1 MPDTPTANSTP
12 STPNRPNKPSTP
24 NTPNTPN
31 TPDTGSA
38 SATSAAA
45 SATHATFLS
54 PLPLFFVL
62 LWSSGFIVA
71 KFGLPYAPPLTFLLM
86 RFLGVLVILVPA
98 VLLLRAPWPHGKI
111 GRIAFAGVLVQAG
124 YLIGVWCAIKLG
136 MPAGLSALIVGMQP
150 ILTAFAAP
158 LIGEKVLPRQWLGL
172 LFGLGG
178 VALVVAA
185 KIKLVGLSYEAIA
198 LCVLA
203 LLSITVGTLYQKRHC
218 PQFDLRTGTV
228 IQFAASTVVVLPL
241 AIIFEGVTPDFATVQ
256 WTAQFIGALL
266 WSVMGLS
273 IGAIFLLFA
282 LIRRSDAT
290 QVTSLMYL
298 TPPTTAI
305 MAWLMFGEAFNALG
319 IAGMALAVTGV
330 FFVVSKKKVN

>member
-1 MPDTPTANSTP
+1 M
-12 STPNRPNKPSTP
+12 
-24 NTPNTPN
+24 
-31 TPDTGSA
+31 
-38 SATSAAA
+38 
-45 SATHATFLS
+45 
-54 PLPLFFVL
+54 PLFFVV

-71 KFGLPYAPPLTFLLM
+71 KFGLPYAPPLTFLVM
-86 RFLGVLVILVPA
+86 RFLGVLLFLVPA
-98 VLLLRAPWPHGKI
+98 VLLLKAPWPRGQI
-111 GRIAFAGVLVQAG
+111 RQIALAGLLVQAG
-124 YLIGVWCAIKLG
+124 YLIGVWCAIKQG

-172 LFGLGG
+172 LFGIGG
-178 VALVVAA
+178 VGLVVAA
-185 KIKLVGLSYEAIA
+185 KIRLVGLSADAIL

-203 LLSITVGTLYQKRHC
+203 LLSITIGTLYQKRYC

-228 IQFAASTVVVLPL
+228 IQFTSSLILVLPM
-241 AIIFEGVTPDFATVQ
+241 AILFEGLGPDFAAVQ
-256 WTAQFIGALL
+256 WTTRFVGALL
-266 WSVMGLS
+266 WSVLGLS

-290 QVTSLMYL
+290 QVTSLLYL

-319 IAGMALAVTGV
+319 MAGMVLAVTGV
-330 FFVVSKKKVN
+330 IFVVKKVK